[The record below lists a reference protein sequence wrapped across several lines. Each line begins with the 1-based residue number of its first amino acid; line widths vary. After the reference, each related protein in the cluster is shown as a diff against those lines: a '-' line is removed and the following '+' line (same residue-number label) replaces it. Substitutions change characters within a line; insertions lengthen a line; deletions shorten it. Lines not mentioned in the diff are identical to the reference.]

1 MIRTVALA
9 AALAAAVTAMPAAAQ
24 EQPAVDDKVVVQGTR
39 AEDAVRAF
47 VAEVGTSPDGTNL
60 ARWDRTICVG
70 ATNLSPDY
78 AQKLID
84 RVSLVALAVGLEPGE
99 PGCKANVLVMAD
111 IDGDA
116 LASRLVSDLPHVFRP
131 PETHATNMGRDALKV
146 FKTSDAPVRWW
157 HVSQTVLADTGAAY
171 LPGSSVR
178 VRSAGRLRSNVRQ
191 EMSHALI
198 ILDASRIG
206 TISFGSLADYVAMV
220 ALAQVDAEA
229 DTREFPSVLNL
240 FDSEVGARNTRLTQ
254 WDLDYL
260 VALYEVPGD
269 ASSAGREANHIARK
283 MLEEPASTN

>member
-1 MIRTVALA
+1 MIRTIALA
-9 AALAAAVTAMPAAAQ
+9 AAFASALAALPAAAQ
-24 EQPAVDDKVVVQGTR
+24 QQPAADDKVVVQGKR
-39 AEDAVRAF
+39 PDEAVRDF

-60 ARWDRTICVG
+60 ARWDRIICVG
-70 ATNLSPDY
+70 ATNLTPDY

-84 RVSLVALAVGLEPGE
+84 RVSLVALAIGLEPGA

-111 IDGDA
+111 TDGDA
-116 LASRLVSDLPHVFRP
+116 LATRLVADMPHVFRP
-131 PETHATNMGRDALKV
+131 PETHGTNLGRDALKV

-206 TISFGSLADYVAMV
+206 TISFASLADYVAMV
-220 ALAQVDAEA
+220 ALAQVDADA
-229 DTREFPSVLNL
+229 DTREYPSVLNL
-240 FDSEVGARNTRLTQ
+240 FAEGSGERNTRLTQ

-260 VALYEVPGD
+260 TALYEVPGD

-283 MLEEPASTN
+283 MLEEPSTAN